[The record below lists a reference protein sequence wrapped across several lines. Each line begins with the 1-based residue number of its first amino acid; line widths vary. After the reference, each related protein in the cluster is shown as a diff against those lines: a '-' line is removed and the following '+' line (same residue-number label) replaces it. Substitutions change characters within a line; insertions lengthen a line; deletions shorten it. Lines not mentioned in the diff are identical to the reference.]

1 MIKKVFQINKE
12 TLNKENYLL
21 FYGINEG
28 SKDIKTSEILLNKKK
43 DEIFNFEE
51 KDILNNEDIFF
62 DEILNKSLFTEEK
75 IIIIK
80 KGTDK
85 ILNLLKK
92 IINKKL
98 NDLKIIV
105 ISGVLEKKSK
115 LRNFFEKENNLI
127 CVPFYQD
134 TYETLLDYAKNFFL
148 KNNITISSSNINLI
162 INRCNGDKKI
172 LINELNKIQMFFLNK
187 KKISTT
193 DLIKLINLIEN
204 YSINELVDNCLAKNK
219 NKTIQILN
227 ENNFDTQENIIIIRT
242 FLIKSKRLLK
252 LCIDYEKNKNLDLA
266 VNNSKPPIFW
276 KDKDIIKQQISKWKS
291 QNIKKLIYKLGD
303 IELEIKKKLDSSI
316 IIITD
321 FINDLVI
328 NKANN

>member
-1 MIKKVFQINKE
+1 MIKKVYQINKE

-28 SKDIKTSEILLNKKK
+28 SKDIKTTEILLNKKK
-43 DEIFNFEE
+43 NEIFNFEE
-51 KDILNNEDIFF
+51 KEILNNEENFF
-62 DEILNKSLFTEEK
+62 EEILNKSLFSEEK

-92 IINKKL
+92 IIDKKL

-134 TYETLLDYAKNFFL
+134 TYETLFNYAKNFFL
-148 KNNITISSSNINLI
+148 KNKITISNSNINLI
-162 INRCNGDKKI
+162 INKCNGDKKS
-172 LINELNKIQMFFLNK
+172 LINELDKIQMFSINK
-187 KKISTT
+187 KKIGTT

-227 ENNFDTQENIIIIRT
+227 ENKFDT
-242 FLIKSKRLLK
+242 
-252 LCIDYEKNKNLDLA
+252 
-266 VNNSKPPIFW
+266 
-276 KDKDIIKQQISKWKS
+276 
-291 QNIKKLIYKLGD
+291 
-303 IELEIKKKLDSSI
+303 
-316 IIITD
+316 
-321 FINDLVI
+321 
-328 NKANN
+328 

>member
-28 SKDIKTSEILLNKKK
+28 SKDVKTSEILLNKKK
-43 DEIFNFEE
+43 EEISNFEE
-51 KDILNNEDIFF
+51 KDILNDEEIFF
-62 DEILNKSLFTEEK
+62 NEILNKSLFSEEK

-92 IINKKL
+92 IIDKKL

-134 TYETLLDYAKNFFL
+134 TYETLLDYAKNFLL
-148 KNNITISSSNINLI
+148 KNKITMSTSNINLI
-162 INRCNGDKKI
+162 INKCNGDKKN
-172 LINELNKIQMFFLNK
+172 LINELDKIQMFSLK
-187 KKISTT
+187 EKKISTA
-193 DLIKLINLIEN
+193 DLIKLINLTEN

-227 ENNFDTQENIIIIRT
+227 ENKFDTQENILIIRT
-242 FLIKSKRLLK
+242 FLIKSKKLLK
-252 LCIDYEKNKNLDLA
+252 LCIDYENNQNLDLTI
-266 VNNSKPPIFW
+266 NNSKPPIFW
-276 KDKDIIKQQISKWKS
+276 KDKDITKQQISKWKS
-291 QNIKKLIYKLGD
+291 QNIKKLIYNLGD

>member
-1 MIKKVFQINKE
+1 MIKKIYQINKE
-12 TLNKENYLL
+12 TLNKEKYLL

-51 KDILNNEDIFF
+51 KDVLNNEEIFF
-62 DEILNKSLFTEEK
+62 DEILNKSLFSDEK

-80 KGTDK
+80 KSTDK
-85 ILNLLKK
+85 ILNLLKE
-92 IINKKL
+92 IIDKKL

-115 LRNFFEKENNLI
+115 LRSFFEKENNLI

-134 TYETLLDYAKNFFL
+134 TYETLLDYAKNFLL

-162 INRCNGDKKI
+162 INKCNGDKKN
-172 LINELNKIQMFFLNK
+172 LINELDKIHMFFLNK

-227 ENNFDTQENIIIIRT
+227 ENNFDTHENIIIIRT
-242 FLIKSKRLLK
+242 FLIKSKKLLK
-252 LCIDYEKNKNLDLA
+252 LCTDYENNQNLDLTIS
-266 VNNSKPPIFW
+266 NSRPPIFW
-276 KDKDIIKQQISKWKS
+276 KDKDITKQQISKWKS
-291 QNIKKLIYKLGD
+291 QNIKELIYKLGN
-303 IELEIKKKLDSSI
+303 IELEIKKNLDSSI
-316 IIITD
+316 KIITD
-321 FINDLVI
+321 FIINLVI
-328 NKANN
+328 KKANS

>member
-1 MIKKVFQINKE
+1 MIKKLFQINKE
-12 TLNKENYLL
+12 ILNKENYLL

-28 SKDIKTSEILLNKKK
+28 SKDVKTSEILLNKKK
-43 DEIFNFEE
+43 EEISKFDE
-51 KDILNNEDIFF
+51 KDILNNEEIFF
-62 DEILNKSLFTEEK
+62 NEILNKSLFSEEK

-85 ILNLLKK
+85 ILNLLKTVIDK
-92 IINKKL
+92 EL
-98 NDLKIIV
+98 NGLKIIV

-134 TYETLLDYAKNFFL
+134 TYETLLDYTKNFLL
-148 KNNITISSSNINLI
+148 KNKITMSSSNINLI
-162 INRCNGDKKI
+162 INKCTGDKKN
-172 LINELNKIQMFFLNK
+172 LINELDKIQMFSLKK
-187 KKISTT
+187 KKISTV
-193 DLIKLINLIEN
+193 DLIKLINLTEN

-227 ENNFDTQENIIIIRT
+227 ENNFDTQENILIIRT
-242 FLIKSKRLLK
+242 FLMKSKKLLK
-252 LCIDYEKNKNLDLA
+252 LCIDYENNQNLDLT

-276 KDKDIIKQQISKWKS
+276 KDKDITKQQISRWES
-291 QNIKKLIYKLGD
+291 QNIKKLINNLGD

-316 IIITD
+316 IIITN
-321 FINDLVI
+321 FIIDLVI
-328 NKANN
+328 NRANN

>member
-1 MIKKVFQINKE
+1 MIKKVYQINKE

-28 SKDIKTSEILLNKKK
+28 SKDIKTTEILLNKKK
-43 DEIFNFEE
+43 NEIFNFEE
-51 KDILNNEDIFF
+51 KEILNNEENFF
-62 DEILNKSLFTEEK
+62 EEILNKSLFSEEK

-98 NDLKIIV
+98 NDIKIIV

-134 TYETLLDYAKNFFL
+134 TYEILLDYAKNFFL

-162 INRCNGDKKI
+162 INKCNGDKKI
-172 LINELNKIQMFFLNK
+172 LINELDKIQMFFLNK
-187 KKISTT
+187 KKIGTT

-204 YSINELVDNCLAKNK
+204 YSINELVVNCLAKNK
-219 NKTIQILN
+219 KKTLQILN

-242 FLIKSKRLLK
+242 FLIKSKKLLK
-252 LCIDYEKNKNLDLA
+252 LCIDYENNKNLDLV

-276 KDKDIIKQQISKWKS
+276 KDKDITKAQISKWKS

-303 IELEIKKKLDSSI
+303 IELEIKKNLNSSI
-316 IIITD
+316 KIITD
-321 FINDLVI
+321 FIINLVI
-328 NKANN
+328 KKANN